1 MLIRD
6 LRRTFMVRRGV
17 RWGRGSS
24 REINAVDGVDLD
36 IAPGE
41 ALAIVGESGSGKST
55 LLRIVAGL
63 EKPTSGSV
71 TLAGTG
77 GPQMVFQDAGS
88 SLTPWMSVGETLGE
102 RLRPLKLSRAEVRE
116 RVIAALA
123 AVDLPPE
130 VAKARP
136 GELSGGQRQRVVLAR
151 ATMIPPA
158 VLLCDEPTSA
168 LDASLAKSVL
178 ALIRDLRARIGMT
191 VLFVTHDL
199 AVARLMGDRIAVMQ
213 AGRVVELGPAEQ
225 VIAEPRDPYTRT
237 LLAAVPEIVEG
248 AASMTAILVPRGRLR
263 PVSVGGARLARPMA
277 WALVGLLALVTL
289 VAVFARQLA
298 PYNPIQPVGSINLPP
313 LSPGHLLGTDGIGR
327 DLLSRTLIGIQVSW
341 LSALVVVAIGLLIGG
356 TIGLIAGATGGW
368 VDSVLLM
375 RLTDLFLALPGALVA
390 IAIVAALGSGLVN
403 TLIGV
408 SLVWWPYY
416 ARIVRGETKA
426 LAARPHVEAA
436 RLAGVSR
443 PRILTRHLLP
453 GVVPTAVVSASLDIG
468 NVVLLLAALSFL
480 GLGQRAPAPEL
491 GADTARALSQ
501 LLSQWWVPGIP
512 GITVLLL
519 SLIANVGGDA
529 IRNLIPVRR

>member
-1 MLIRD
+1 VQAQLLDLLRELRDEFGCSVLLITHDLGVADQIADRLAVLHHGELVEIGPASDVVRNPQHDYTRSLLASRLSLTMPRDERFGGDADDSEPAVSIRD
-6 LRRTFMVRRGV
+6 LRCTFIVRRGV
-17 RWGRGSS
+17 GWGRGRS
-24 REINAVDGVDLD
+24 REINAVDGVDLN

-102 RLRPLKLSRAEVRE
+102 RLRPLKLSRVEVRE

-123 AVDLPPE
+123 TVDLPPE

-225 VIAEPRDPYTRT
+225 VIAEPREPYTRT

-248 AASMTAILVPRGRLR
+248 
-263 PVSVGGARLARPMA
+263 
-277 WALVGLLALVTL
+277 
-289 VAVFARQLA
+289 
-298 PYNPIQPVGSINLPP
+298 
-313 LSPGHLLGTDGIGR
+313 
-327 DLLSRTLIGIQVSW
+327 
-341 LSALVVVAIGLLIGG
+341 
-356 TIGLIAGATGGW
+356 
-368 VDSVLLM
+368 
-375 RLTDLFLALPGALVA
+375 
-390 IAIVAALGSGLVN
+390 
-403 TLIGV
+403 GV
-408 SLVWWPYY
+408 S
-416 ARIVRGETKA
+416 
-426 LAARPHVEAA
+426 
-436 RLAGVSR
+436 
-443 PRILTRHLLP
+443 
-453 GVVPTAVVSASLDIG
+453 
-468 NVVLLLAALSFL
+468 
-480 GLGQRAPAPEL
+480 
-491 GADTARALSQ
+491 
-501 LLSQWWVPGIP
+501 
-512 GITVLLL
+512 
-519 SLIANVGGDA
+519 
-529 IRNLIPVRR
+529 